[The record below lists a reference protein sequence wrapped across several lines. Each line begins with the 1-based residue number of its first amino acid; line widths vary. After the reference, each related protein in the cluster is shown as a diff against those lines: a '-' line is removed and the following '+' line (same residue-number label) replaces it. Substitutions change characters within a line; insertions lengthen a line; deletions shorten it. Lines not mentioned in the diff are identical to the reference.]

1 MKKLLTLFAVVVT
14 MTAMAQ
20 SVAISD
26 DGSVADG
33 SAILELKSTTKGFLL
48 PRMTAEQRD
57 DITGAVAGLQIWC
70 TDCGPTAAMYFYN
83 GSEWS
88 TGETGIT
95 SEQAT
100 AITDNSKKVGIT
112 PEQADIIANTS
123 GSNTGDQDLS
133 DLASAAS
140 VNSGLATKVDKV
152 DGMGLSREDYGTA
165 EKTKLGSITGINTGD
180 KTLSELGGV
189 ASNDAIEGESNT
201 KITYDAKGLVTA
213 GADATTADIV
223 EITDKKYVT
232 DAQVEVLGNTSGANT
247 GDNATNTQYSGLDGS
262 KANLTGATFTGA
274 ISSTNL
280 SNSNTGDET
289 DATIKTKLS
298 ITTLSGANT
307 GDNATNTQLTVLVK
321 TSGAN
326 TGDNATN
333 TQYSDQARLIASLQ
347 AQINA
352 FVTEYGEPL
361 PSVAIG
367 TQKWMN
373 KNLDVATYRDGTP
386 IPEVADRSAWAVLK
400 TGAWCYYNND
410 SANETTYSKLYN
422 WYAVAGIY
430 DAASLNDSSLRKQLA
445 PTGWHVPSDGEW
457 TTLTDALGGGSV
469 AGGKMKETG
478 TAHWEAPN
486 EGATNSSGFT
496 GLPGGYR
503 YYNGAFNDIGDLGTW
518 WSSTGGATA
527 NAWYRSLNFNF
538 GDVNRGRDS
547 KTFGFSVRC
556 LRD

>member
-1 MKKLLTLFAVVVT
+1 MKRLFTFLAFVVT

-33 SAILELKSTTKGFLL
+33 SAILEVKSTTKGFLA
-48 PRMTAEQRD
+48 PRMSKDQRD
-57 DITGAVAGLQIWC
+57 AMTAVAGLQIWC
-70 TDCGPTAAMYFYN
+70 TDCVPTAAMYFYN

-88 TGETGIT
+88 TGGTGIT

-232 DAQVEVLGNTSGANT
+232 DA
-247 GDNATNTQYSGLDGS
+247 
-262 KANLTGATFTGA
+262 
-274 ISSTNL
+274 
-280 SNSNTGDET
+280 
-289 DATIKTKLS
+289 
-298 ITTLSGANT
+298 
-307 GDNATNTQLTVLVK
+307 QLTVLVK

-496 GLPGGYR
+496 GLPGGCRFNNGPFNYIG
-503 YYNGAFNDIGDLGTW
+503 YNGYW
-518 WSSTGGATA
+518 WSSTEFNTTY
-527 NAWYRSLNFNF
+527 AWYRNLNYNN
-538 GDVNRGRDS
+538 GNVNRNYTN
-547 KTFGFSVRC
+547 KPFGFSVRC

>member
-1 MKKLLTLFAVVVT
+1 MIMKRLFTLLAFVVT
-14 MTAMAQ
+14 MTAMTQ

-26 DGSVADG
+26 DGGVADG
-33 SAILELKSTTKGFLL
+33 SAILEVKSTTKGFLP
-48 PRMTAEQRD
+48 PRMNKVQRD
-57 DITGAVAGLQIWC
+57 AIGAVAGLQIWC

-88 TGETGIT
+88 TGGIGIT

-100 AITDNSKKVGIT
+100 AITDNTKKIGIT
-112 PEQADIIANTS
+112 TEQADIIDNTS
-123 GSNTGDQDLS
+123 GSNTGDQSLS
-133 DLASAAS
+133 
-140 VNSGLATKVDKV
+140 G
-152 DGMGLSREDYGTA
+152 
-165 EKTKLGSITGINTGD
+165 
-180 KTLSELGGV
+180 LGGV
-189 ASNDAIEGESNT
+189 ASNDAIAGESKT
-201 KITYDAKGLVTA
+201 KITYDDKGLVTA

-307 GDNATNTQLTVLVK
+307 GDNATNTQ
-321 TSGAN
+321 
-326 TGDNATN
+326 
-333 TQYSDQARLIASLQ
+333 YSAQAALIASLQ
-347 AQINA
+347 AQIA
-352 FVTEYGEPL
+352 ELIFSK
-361 PSVAIG
+361 SVINIG
-367 TQKWMN
+367 AQQWMN

-386 IPEVADRSAWAVLK
+386 IPEVPRLKEDGSDNGAAWGALK
-400 TGAWCYYNND
+400 TGAWCYYTNAD
-410 SANETTYSKLYN
+410 GSNEGATYGKLYN

-430 DAASLNDSSLRKQLA
+430 DAASYNDSSLRKQLA

-457 TTLTDALGGGSV
+457 TTLTDALGGESV
-469 AGGKMKETG
+469 AGGQMKEAG
-478 TAHWEAPN
+478 LVHWEAPN
-486 EGATNSSGFT
+486 EGATDSSGFT

-503 YYNGAFNDIGDLGTW
+503 NYYGAFYYIGYYGYW
-518 WSSTGGATA
+518 WSSTEDGTA
-527 NAWYRSLNFNF
+527 SAWSRYLYYYNGSVYSSSNSKAF
-538 GDVNRGRDS
+538 GL
-547 KTFGFSVRC
+547 SVRC